1 MPLRLIEVFLPD
13 SNKTNVLESL
23 NEQDVV
29 GIWHEHLND
38 NQMLCKVL
46 VNTEEVEGVI
56 DTLEKFSDQDGY
68 RLVLLPVEASMPR
81 LPSEQPDPLPNDF
94 LKQSYS
100 GKSSKKPK
108 RLRISRE
115 ELYTDISG
123 SIKVST
129 TYIAMVT
136 LSAIVASIG
145 LLKDNVAVIIGAMVI
160 APLLGPNVALALAT
174 TLADFELGK
183 RALLANFFGISISFA
198 IALIVGFIF
207 SNLPN
212 TDITTIPEIM
222 ARTRVD
228 MGDILLALVSG
239 IAGALAMTMGVSTT
253 LIGVMVAVA
262 LLPPL
267 ATCAMLLGAGEIKL
281 AFNALTLLATNIIS
295 VNLAAV
301 VTFVF
306 QGVRPATF
314 FEADRAQ
321 KASWIAMLIWAF
333 LLTGLIFIVSFSQ
346 QPA

>member
-1 MPLRLIEVFLPD
+1 MPLRLIEVFLPEA
-13 SNKTNVLESL
+13 NKPHVLEAL
-23 NEQDVV
+23 NEQEVM
-29 GIWHEHLND
+29 GIWHEHLD
-38 NQMLCKVL
+38 DQQIMCKVL
-46 VNTEEVEGVI
+46 VHTEEVEDVI
-56 DTLEKFSDQDGY
+56 DTLEKFSNQDGY
-68 RLVLLPVEASMPR
+68 RLVLLPVEASLPR
-81 LPSEQPDPLPNDF
+81 PPSEQPDPLPNDF
-94 LKQSYS
+94 LKQTYS
-100 GKSSKKPK
+100 GKSARKAK

-123 SIKVST
+123 SVKVST
-129 TYIAMVT
+129 TFIAMVT

-183 RALLANFFGISISFA
+183 RALLANFYGISISFV
-198 IALIVGFIF
+198 IALVVGFIF
-207 SNLPN
+207 SNLPD
-212 TDITTIPEIM
+212 TDITAIPEIL

-253 LIGVMVAVA
+253 LVGVMVAVA

-267 ATCAMLLGAGEIKL
+267 ATFAMLLGAGEIQL
-281 AFNALTLLATNIIS
+281 AMNALMLLATNIIS
-295 VNLAAV
+295 VNLAGV
-301 VTFVF
+301 TTFVF

-314 FEADRAQ
+314 FEAGRAQ
-321 KASWIAMLIWAF
+321 KASWVAMLIWAS

-346 QPA
+346 QS